1 MSALQKTCVTK
12 SQIRVRATIKLITL
26 ILCLGITRCPA
37 LRAQVSEGAGPNLK
51 GVTDVTGGMHY
62 LLQNDDMVMLQVN
75 QDNNGM
81 ITTSLVT
88 FDTSDSKLPDTPTKT
103 TIVSS
108 FQSNGS
114 FNPGALGSKLSPFLG
129 F

>member
-1 MSALQKTCVTK
+1 
-12 SQIRVRATIKLITL
+12 
-26 ILCLGITRCPA
+26 
-37 LRAQVSEGAGPNLK
+37 
-51 GVTDVTGGMHY
+51 MHY